1 MIQVEAQYRSSGICR
16 PTLSLSSSPS
26 SRSSYASN
34 ASSSPTASS
43 TPNSS
48 GCPTTSSPAS
58 SAAPFATVATY
69 PVAYS
74 TSDCYESSPSSPS
87 FAVANTARHTATPTP
102 VVAALRQRIKCAID
116 WLAANPGNGTITFNR
131 CGTPVGDEAI
141 IKCFEVFDS
150 GYPGV
155 RWETNPNARW
165 VARGPTS
172 CGSQT
177 QTARYFTVIGHGFE
191 VSWGL
196 NENVNIAS
204 IYFAVAIM
212 FMPT

>member
-58 SAAPFATVATY
+58 SAAPFATY

-87 FAVANTARHTATPTP
+87 FAVANTATPTP